1 MINDNDVYIGAVAR
15 TPFGRF
21 GGGLKDMAAPELGA
35 LAMDET
41 ISRSGVDPEAIDAVY
56 AGVGMIGSAVLT
68 PARQAVLRSRQLG
81 HAVASLTVDRA
92 CCSGITAISLGWKDI
107 RLGLADAVLCG
118 GFESLSQTP
127 FLWPRQRG
135 AKPGAVDVA
144 DPLLLR
150 AEFLDKAIAAY
161 TGEEAMRLG
170 ITRADQD
177 QWALASH
184 EKYFKAKARDYFA
197 FECFALTGNDAPF
210 AADESPRSDTSLAKL
225 ASLKPVYGSPTV
237 TPGNAPGLSDGAAFV
252 LLLSGRF
259 ARAHGVTPLARIIGY
274 TQVASGPT
282 TGSYTPGIAIAELV
296 ERTNMALDDIR
307 QFEINEAFAATPL
320 ASTLHL
326 AHGDR
331 GKAEKLRERTNP
343 HGGAVAIG
351 HPLGASGAR
360 LAMTLANGL
369 RQNGGGMGA
378 AAICGGYGQGDALLL
393 AVE

>member
-21 GGGLKDMAAPELGA
+21 GGRLKDVAGPELGA
-35 LAMDET
+35 LTIDET
-41 ISRSGVDPEAIDAVY
+41 ISRSGIDGEAIDAVY
-56 AGVGMIGSAVLT
+56 AGVGMIASGVLT
-68 PARQAVLRSRQLG
+68 PARRAVLRSRKLKDTTP
-81 HAVASLTVDRA
+81 SLTVDRA
-92 CCSGITAISLGWKDI
+92 CCSGLTAISLGWKDL
-107 RLGLADAVLCG
+107 RLGLADAVLAG

-135 AKPGAVDVA
+135 ARPGAVDVA

-161 TGEEAMRLG
+161 TGEEAIRLG
-170 ITRADQD
+170 ISRREQD
-177 QWALASH
+177 EWALASH
-184 EKYFKAKARDYFA
+184 EKYFKAKAQDYFA
-197 FECFALTGNDAPF
+197 FECFPLTSNDAPF
-210 AADESPRSDTSLAKL
+210 EADESPRSDTSLAKL
-225 ASLKPVYGSPTV
+225 SALKPVYGSPTV

-259 ARAHGVTPLARIIGY
+259 IRAHGITPLARVMDY
-274 TQVASGPT
+274 AQVASGPT
-282 TGSYTPGIAIAELV
+282 TGSYTPGIALAQLV
-296 ERTNMALDDIR
+296 KQSNVALDDVR

-326 AHGDR
+326 CNGDR

-360 LAMTLANGL
+360 LTMTIANGL
-369 RQNGGGMGA
+369 KRNGGGIGA

>member
-1 MINDNDVYIGAVAR
+1 MIDDGHVYVAALAR

-21 GGGLKDMAAPELGA
+21 GGRLKDVSGPELGA

-41 ISRSGVDPEAIDAVY
+41 IGRAGIDPQAVDAVY
-56 AGVGMIGSAVLT
+56 AGVGMIASAVLT
-68 PARQAVLRSRQLG
+68 PARQAVLRSRRLSQS
-81 HAVASLTVDRA
+81 VPSLTVDRA
-92 CCSGITAISLGWKDI
+92 CCSGLSAIGLGWKDI

-118 GFESLSQTP
+118 GFENLSQTP

-135 AKPGAVDVA
+135 ARPGAVDVS

-161 TGEEAMRLG
+161 TGEEAIRLG
-170 ITRADQD
+170 ITRAEQD
-177 QWALASH
+177 EWALASH
-184 EKYFKAKARDYFA
+184 EKYFSAKAHDYFG
-197 FECFALTGNDAPF
+197 FECFPLAGNDAPF

-237 TPGNAPGLSDGAAFV
+237 TPGNAPGLSDGAAFT
-252 LLLSGRF
+252 LLASGRF
-259 ARAHGVTPLARIIGY
+259 ARAHGLTPLARIVGY
-274 TQVASGPT
+274 AQVASGPT
-282 TGSYTPGIAIAELV
+282 TGSYTPGIAIAELCRRSTV
-296 ERTNMALDDIR
+296 PPGDIR
-307 QFEINEAFAATPL
+307 LFEINEAFAATPL

-326 AHGDR
+326 ADGDR

-360 LAMTLANGL
+360 LAMTLINGL
-369 RQNGGGMGA
+369 RRNGGGFGA

>member
-1 MINDNDVYIGAVAR
+1 MINDTDVYIGAVAR

-21 GGGLKDMAAPELGA
+21 GGRLKDMAGPELGA
-35 LAMDET
+35 LAIDET
-41 ISRSGVDPEAIDAVY
+41 ISRSGVDPETIGAVY

-68 PARQAVLRSRQLG
+68 PARRAVLRSRKLKDSTP
-81 HAVASLTVDRA
+81 SLTVDRA
-92 CCSGITAISLGWKDI
+92 CCSGVTAISLGWKDI

-135 AKPGAVDVA
+135 AKPGAVDIN

-177 QWALASH
+177 QWALKSH
-184 EKYFKAKARDYFA
+184 EKYFKAKAQDYFA
-197 FECFALTGNDAPF
+197 FECFPLTSNDAPF
-210 AADESPRSDTSLAKL
+210 EADESPRSDTSLAKL

-259 ARAHGVTPLARIIGY
+259 ARAHGLTPLARIIGY

-282 TGSYTPGIAIAELV
+282 TGSYTPGIAIAELLQ
-296 ERTNMALDDIR
+296 RTNVALDDIG

-343 HGGAVAIG
+343 YGGAVAIG

-360 LAMTLANGL
+360 LAMTIANGL
-369 RQNGGGMGA
+369 RRNGGGIGA